1 MKFLILEKNNLIQL
15 NLHDFKIIDFINIK
29 YIDNIVFKY
38 IIFINIIS
46 NTCAYKLKKI
56 TYQESNDRIL

>member
-38 IIFINIIS
+38 IIFININII
-46 NTCAYKLKKI
+46 LKYNNI
-56 TYQESNDRIL
+56 